1 MDPVVTPQKLELRSL
16 IIGLAVG
23 AVVSSTT
30 TALITAALWRKPARG
45 PIAGYTIEGDAL
57 RLQPGASPFHFE
69 TLPVKEGPPLSRTP
83 VTARVADIET
93 RTSPCFA
100 PLEGR
105 IERVAVRLGD
115 SVPQGGR
122 LALVRSGDLA
132 TMLRELRASLAAAQT
147 KRALVQRMNI
157 LVSSRAASENEL
169 LVAKNDLREAELMTK
184 AADSRL
190 KSLSVSEE
198 GDNLY
203 WILATQAGTVVQLDA
218 APGLHVGPNKDKAM
232 ATIADLDEVLVLAD
246 VPQHDVFDLSVGT
259 TAQIRLPGVSS
270 DALLGKVETVSQ
282 VVDPERQTVP
292 IRIKMENPGHILRPN
307 AFVEATFAPQGTR
320 RVLILPSESVVSD
333 GLDSVVFVERPG
345 GMLARRKVTLGRQ
358 NEGSV
363 EIVSGLRAGER
374 VVHRGAI
381 LLLNA
386 LTLQGD

>member
-1 MDPVVTPQKLELRSL
+1 MDPVVTPHKLESRSL
-16 IIGLAVG
+16 IIGLLIG
-23 AVVSSTT
+23 AVTASAT
-30 TALITAALWRKPARG
+30 TALITAALWRKPVRA
-45 PIAGYTIEGDAL
+45 PIAGYTIEGDGV
-57 RLQPGASPFHFE
+57 RLTPGASPFHFE
-69 TLPVKEGPPLSRTP
+69 TVPAKEGPPLLRTP
-83 VTARVADIET
+83 VTARVAAIET

-115 SVPQGGR
+115 IVPQGGR

-157 LVSSRAASENEL
+157 LVTSRAASENEL
-169 LVAKNDLREAELMTK
+169 LIAKNDLREAELMTK

-203 WILATQAGTVVQLDA
+203 WMLATQAGTVVQLDA

-246 VPQHDVFDLSVGT
+246 VAQHDVLDLNVGT
-259 TAQIRLPGVSS
+259 TAQIRLPGVSGE
-270 DALLGKVETVSQ
+270 ALTGKVETVSQ

-292 IRIKMENPGHILRPN
+292 IRIKLENPGHLLRPN
-307 AFVEATFAPQGTR
+307 AFVEATFDPQSAR

-345 GMLARRKVTLGRQ
+345 GTLARRKVTLGRQ
-358 NEGSV
+358 NEGFA